1 MSIGDHPLFL
11 SCLSGGLTL
20 IPPQV
25 FIHIEAFDLNHFIV
39 NEISAQQQNEP
50 AQLQPEPDPVKR
62 VNSKSQADNL
72 K

>member
-50 AQLQPEPDPVKR
+50 AQL
-62 VNSKSQADNL
+62 
-72 K
+72 